1 MKQQGENMDFFITSD
16 IINKIA
22 GQTETERDKDIIC
35 SMNNIV
41 LLLDLMWKKSNF
53 LLEKRIL

>member
-1 MKQQGENMDFFITSD
+1 MDFFITSD

-41 LLLDLMWKKSNF
+41 LLLDLM
-53 LLEKRIL
+53 